1 MEEEKRG
8 RGRPK
13 KKATPIT
20 NEEQQQI
27 TMSSSENSSVS
38 QAEIS
43 REIKNGVGA
52 VKDVPEKIT
61 LDALQ

>member
-13 KKATPIT
+13 KKVAPIT

-27 TMSSSENSSVS
+27 TMSSS
-38 QAEIS
+38 
-43 REIKNGVGA
+43 KNCVN
-52 VKDVPEKIT
+52 
-61 LDALQ
+61 